1 MLRLTKER
9 QTLVLLA
16 LVALVAAGL
25 SAMNL
30 PKEFWYDE
38 AMTLRLFV
46 SQGVLGA
53 FTDYRAPNNHLVF
66 TSLLAAWMRL
76 GSLADLP
83 LWYVRVLPWLFSIAS
98 VVVLFLAVR
107 SWRGTGAAAWAAVL
121 MGTSHF
127 FLSFSCQVRGYSL
140 SALWCAIGLFLVFRI
155 PSRPSFLSLVTYA
168 RTALAA
174 VGTIPTNL
182 LVFMALGLWAVIEL
196 WRSGKLRERTGF
208 TAAAVFLVSPPAGIL
223 WYLWHPGV
231 RADFW
236 HHASAA
242 APGLGSAARFLAEL
256 GHAVFVDLLWLLPFV
271 ALGIYF
277 RVRAS
282 EKEGLAPG
290 DEIGCQTGLAA
301 APKSGPD
308 HGTRKRGIAL
318 FAVCSLLPL
327 TAIGLKPLF
336 PRNLFP
342 LLPWWFASL
351 GILADSAMAGLR
363 ARRPNLQ
370 WLSPAA
376 LGLVVAFSCY
386 REATFDRHYREQS
399 MGLHPQGPYY
409 QYYQVDYHPTAVI
422 EFLKRQAAAE
432 GAVAFVDS
440 SDPYSMKF
448 HSLLLGYETLYRM
461 GTRVRRRHT

>member
-1 MLRLTKER
+1 MKER
-9 QTLVLLA
+9 QAPILLA
-16 LVALVAAGL
+16 LSALVAAGL

-53 FTDYRAPNNHLVF
+53 FTDYRAPNNHFVF

-140 SALWCAIGLFLVFRI
+140 SALWGAIGLLLAFRFL
-155 PSRPSFLSLVTYA
+155 SRPSLLSLIPYSL
-168 RTALAA
+168 TALAA

-196 WRSGKLRERTGF
+196 WRSGKLRDRTGF
-208 TAAAVFLVSPPAGIL
+208 TAVAAFLVSPPAGMV
-223 WYLWHPGV
+223 WYLWHPRV

-256 GHAVFVDLLWLLPFV
+256 GYAVFVDLLWLLPLIAFGV
-271 ALGIYF
+271 YF
-277 RVRAS
+277 SVRES
-282 EKEGLAPG
+282 
-290 DEIGCQTGLAA
+290 
-301 APKSGPD
+301 
-308 HGTRKRGIAL
+308 RKGGMAL
-318 FAVCSLLPL
+318 FAVFSALPL
-327 TAIGLKPLF
+327 AAICLKPLF

-351 GILADSAMAGLR
+351 GILADIAVTGLR
-363 ARRPNLQ
+363 AWRPILR

-376 LGLVVAFSCY
+376 LGLVVVLSCY
-386 REATFDRHYREQS
+386 REATFDRHYRERS
-399 MGLHPQGPYY
+399 VGLHPQGPYY

-448 HSLLLGYETLYRM
+448 H
-461 GTRVRRRHT
+461 